1 VSWSQYKAVD
11 TPSLKA
17 GLVRLD
23 VAPITVGIVATEP
36 MRLAGLASA
45 FDGHP
50 SIRTLMGD
58 LETLLADAAMHF
70 IILDVSENQNWM
82 EIQFMV
88 KRVRP
93 DIQQLVLGPMG
104 SDEVILRSI
113 TAGARGYLDVS
124 SGPFAVR
131 LATESMVHG
140 CIWAPRRLLSLLIDR
155 LLSQPGSGVTAM
167 SPSLSPRERQVLD
180 LIMAARSNREIAE
193 ELGIEER
200 TVKAYVASL
209 LRKTGADN
217 RVSLSVQ
224 ATQDSLRE
232 ARIPAPSRALAGQRA
247 GNEAMLQ
254 SSAQHE

>member
-1 VSWSQYKAVD
+1 MK
-11 TPSLKA
+11 
-17 GLVRLD
+17 LD
-23 VAPITVGIVATEP
+23 LSPTTVGIVATEP
-36 MRLAGLASA
+36 IRLAGLASA

-50 SIRTLMGD
+50 TIQIAVGD
-58 LETLLADAAMHF
+58 LETLLADQGMHF
-70 IILDVSENQNWM
+70 LILDVSDNKDWM

-93 DIQQLVLGPMG
+93 DIQHLVLGPMG
-104 SDEVILRSI
+104 NDELILRSI

-131 LATESMVHG
+131 LAAESMIQG
-140 CIWAPRRLLSLLIDR
+140 CIWAPRRLLSVLIDR
-155 LLSQPGSGVTAM
+155 LLSQPGAGVTAM
-167 SPSLSPRERQVLD
+167 APVLSPRERQVLD

-232 ARIPAPSRALAGQRA
+232 ARIPMPSRALTGQ
-247 GNEAMLQ
+247 
-254 SSAQHE
+254 SAQAGSALEQSPGRE

>member
-1 VSWSQYKAVD
+1 MQGKLNLRPA
-11 TPSLKA
+11 L
-17 GLVRLD
+17 
-23 VAPITVGIVATEP
+23 VGIVATEP
-36 MRLAGLASA
+36 MRLAGLVSA
-45 FDGHP
+45 FESHP
-50 SIRTLMGD
+50 LIRTVVGNLD
-58 LETLLADAAMHF
+58 CLLGNAEMHYL
-70 IILDVSENQNWM
+70 ILDVSEHWM
-82 EIQFMV
+82 EVQFMV

-104 SDEVILRSI
+104 SDDLILRSI

-131 LATESMVHG
+131 LATESMIQG
-140 CIWAPRRLLSLLIDR
+140 CIWAPRRLLSLLIER
-155 LLSQPGSGVTAM
+155 LLSQPGAGVTALA
-167 SPSLSPRERQVLD
+167 PVLSPRERQVLD
-180 LIMAARSNREIAE
+180 LIMVARSNREIAE

-232 ARIPAPSRALAGQRA
+232 LRWPIPPRAPGSAGA
-247 GNEAMLQ
+247 GITLPRE
-254 SSAQHE
+254 

>member
-1 VSWSQYKAVD
+1 
-11 TPSLKA
+11 LKF
-17 GLVRLD
+17 VI
-23 VAPITVGIVATEP
+23 APITVGIVATEP
-36 MRLAGLASA
+36 IRLAGLSSA

-50 SIRTLMGD
+50 TIQTSVGD
-58 LETLLADAAMHF
+58 LETLLADTAMHF
-70 IILDVSENQNWM
+70 LILDVSENQSWM
-82 EIQFMV
+82 EVQFMV

-104 SDEVILRSI
+104 SDELIMRSI

-131 LATESMVHG
+131 LATESMIQG

-155 LLSQPGSGVTAM
+155 LLSQPGAGMTAM
-167 SPSLSPRERQVLD
+167 SPMLSPRERQVLD
-180 LIMAARSNREIAE
+180 LIMAARSNREIAG

-232 ARIPAPSRALAGQRA
+232 ARMGKPGRVPQGQSAMTAPMEHGMRQ
-247 GNEAMLQ
+247 E
-254 SSAQHE
+254 

>member
-1 VSWSQYKAVD
+1 
-11 TPSLKA
+11 
-17 GLVRLD
+17 VRFALT
-23 VAPITVGIVATEP
+23 PITVGIVAMEP
-36 MRLAGLASA
+36 MRLAGLTSA

-50 SIRTLMGD
+50 HIHTVVGD
-58 LETLLADAAMHF
+58 LETLLADTAMHY
-70 IILDVSENQNWM
+70 IILDVSESQNWM
-82 EIQFMV
+82 ELQFLV

-93 DIQQLVLGPMG
+93 DIQQLVLGPIG
-104 SDEVILRSI
+104 SEDLILRSI
-113 TAGARGYLDVS
+113 TAGARGYLDVG

-131 LATESMVHG
+131 LATESMIQG

-155 LLSQPGSGVTAM
+155 LLSQPGAGVTAM
-167 SPSLSPRERQVLD
+167 APVLSPRERQVLD

-232 ARIPAPSRALAGQRA
+232 ARMGMPMKLLPGQNGA
-247 GNEAMLQ
+247 SGQ
-254 SSAQHE
+254 SLDRGAQRE

>member
-1 VSWSQYKAVD
+1 MRFD
-11 TPSLKA
+11 LT
-17 GLVRLD
+17 
-23 VAPITVGIVATEP
+23 PITVGIVATEP

-50 SIRTLMGD
+50 TIQTAVGD
-58 LETLLADAAMHF
+58 METLLADAAMHF
-70 IILDVSENQNWM
+70 LILDVCDSQNWM
-82 EIQFMV
+82 ELQFMV

-93 DIQQLVLGPMG
+93 DIQQLVLGPG
-104 SDEVILRSI
+104 GNDEMILRSI
-113 TAGARGYLDVS
+113 TAGARGYLDVGA
-124 SGPFAVR
+124 GPFAVR
-131 LATESMVHG
+131 LATESMVQG

-155 LLSQPGSGVTAM
+155 LLSQPGAGVTAV
-167 SPSLSPRERQVLD
+167 SPVLSPRERQVLD

-232 ARIPAPSRALAGQRA
+232 ARLPLPSRAMAAGDGR
-247 GNEAMLQ
+247 
-254 SSAQHE
+254 SAAVLDRGARRE